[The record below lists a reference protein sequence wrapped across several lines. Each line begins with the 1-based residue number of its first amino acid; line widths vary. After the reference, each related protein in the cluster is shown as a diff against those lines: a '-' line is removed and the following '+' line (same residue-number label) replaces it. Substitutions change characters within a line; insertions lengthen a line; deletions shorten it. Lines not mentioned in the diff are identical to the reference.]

1 MNFPSSLLR
10 SFIEIS
16 ILSAALSYCVKVKI
30 ITGRNH
36 RRCFVKEGV
45 LKKFANFTKKTPVLE
60 SLVHKV
66 AGLKACN
73 FIKKRPQHMSSLV
86 KFVNFLRTPI
96 VKDIR
101 ERLLLHQVSNA
112 DVITIDIYRGF
123 VLYRSSRLQM
133 FFKIGVFKNF
143 ANLTGKHLC
152 KSICLIKLQA

>member
-1 MNFPSSLLR
+1 MKFLWIKNVNQCKTWYRNTKLNESQYLLESVFMNFPSSLLR

-30 ITGRNH
+30 ITRRNH

-86 KFVNFLRTPI
+86 KFVNFLRTPV

-101 ERLLLHQVSNA
+101 ERLLLH
-112 DVITIDIYRGF
+112 
-123 VLYRSSRLQM
+123 
-133 FFKIGVFKNF
+133 
-143 ANLTGKHLC
+143 
-152 KSICLIKLQA
+152 